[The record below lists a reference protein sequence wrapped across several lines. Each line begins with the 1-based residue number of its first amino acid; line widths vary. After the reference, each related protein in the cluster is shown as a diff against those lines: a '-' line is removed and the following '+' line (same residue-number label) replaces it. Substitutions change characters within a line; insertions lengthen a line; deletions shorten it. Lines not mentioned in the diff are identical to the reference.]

1 MRTTI
6 EIPDTLF
13 RKTKA
18 TAALRG
24 STTKELIVCAIE
36 REIANSVKSNKA
48 APRRVKLPLIHLKSG
63 RKLDLSNFDFDDL
76 LA

>member
-6 EIPDTLF
+6 DLPDTLF

-24 STTKELIVCAIE
+24 STMKELIVRALE
-36 REIANSVKSNKA
+36 REVANGVKLKKA
-48 APRRVKLPLIHLKSG
+48 AARRVKLPLMHLKSG